1 MLIEHTRPFT
11 QPVYIHSR
19 GRRTCRMAIPTP
31 QQLSEQSNAPATLI
45 VVLVKL
51 GRGLAQ
57 VSAASSYKPAFVDV
71 DKSKKR
77 FAATSGYRW
86 QADPAWHADAPATSL
101 AEAGVRSTVAARWG
115 DLAKAERWAEE
126 DNDDDAVGCSKAKK
140 RTAKAAKAAA
150 AGGGSDVDAP
160 SFRTE
165 EQRTLF
171 GLLSSYRDVL
181 YTARALPGGEA
192 RAGAAQLPPS
202 QRPLPRDDVMDA
214 YLLHAL
220 QVQSVTPMILTPSP
234 ALRKTPRRCVRV
246 LHTPFSPHATLGL

>member
-1 MLIEHTRPFT
+1 M
-11 QPVYIHSR
+11 
-19 GRRTCRMAIPTP
+19 
-31 QQLSEQSNAPATLI
+31 
-45 VVLVKL
+45 
-51 GRGLAQ
+51 
-57 VSAASSYKPAFVDV
+57 SAASSYKPAFVDV

-101 AEAGVRSTVAARWG
+101 AEAGVRTTVAARWG
-115 DLAKAERWAEE
+115 DLAKAERWAKEN
-126 DNDDDAVGCSKAKK
+126 NDDDEAAGSSKAKK

-150 AGGGSDVDAP
+150 AAGGGGGGGGGAP

-165 EQRTLF
+165 EQRTLY

-181 YTARALPGGEA
+181 YTSRALPGGEA
-192 RAGAAQLPPS
+192 EQGKAKLPPS

-220 QVQSVTPMILTPSP
+220 QVQSASYISHHPLANDNVPYQIPDHFTHSISH
-234 ALRKTPRRCVRV
+234 RIS
-246 LHTPFSPHATLGL
+246 HH